1 MADVR
6 FGILGLGRGR
16 KASGEIVGAEGATL
30 ACVCDL
36 QEDKAKEKAEE
47 FGSDWTTDYKE
58 MFARDDLDAIGVY
71 TSSGTHCSYAIEAME
86 AGKHAFVTKPMDIT
100 VEACDAAIQKA
111 EALDKIL
118 AVDFG
123 NRFSPENQR
132 LKAAIDQGVI
142 GDVFLGDIKMKWW
155 REQTYY
161 NGGFPAGWRS
171 RKETEGGSIA
181 NQGVHFVDLIY
192 WLLGPVKEVY
202 GRSGTLTHDIETED
216 ITIAQLTFESGAWG
230 IITTTTSNYPHLG
243 TTLEISGTKGTVRW
257 NQGKGASGKGIEILT
272 KDEEPVDLS
281 QFEIEGTV
289 ANIAED
295 MVSAITKGTPP
306 LVSGDEGKR
315 SVEIFC
321 AAYASAETGAPVKV
335 VQ

>member
-6 FGILGLGRGR
+6 FGIMGLGRGR
-16 KASGEIVGAEGATL
+16 RAAEQVVNAKGATL

-36 QEDKAKEKAEE
+36 QEDKAREQAELLGCE
-47 FGSDWTTDYKE
+47 WTTDYKE
-58 MFARDDLDAIGVY
+58 MFARDDIDVLGVY
-71 TSSGTHCSYAIEAME
+71 TSSGTHCDYAIEAIQ
-86 AGKHAFVTKPMDIT
+86 AGKHAFVTKPMDIL
-100 VEACDAAIQKA
+100 VEKCNAAIQAAKDA
-111 EALDKIL
+111 GKVL

-123 NRFSPENQR
+123 NRYSKENQQ

-142 GDVFLGDIKMKWW
+142 GQIFLGDVKMKWW
-155 REQTYY
+155 REQSYY

-202 GRSGTLTHDIETED
+202 GRSATMTHDIETED
-216 ITIAQLTFESGAWG
+216 MTIAQLTFQSGAWG
-230 IITTTTSNYPHLG
+230 LITTTTSSYPNLG
-243 TTLEISGTKGTVRW
+243 TAVEISGTKGTVRW
-257 NQGKGASGKGIEILT
+257 NQRGGVEVITKEEAS
-272 KDEEPVDLS
+272 VDLS
-281 QFEIEGTV
+281 KFEV
-289 ANIAED
+289 PNVPADIAED

-306 LVSGDEGKR
+306 VVSGEEGRK

-321 AAYASAETGAPVKV
+321 AAYASAQSGRPVAID
-335 VQ
+335 Q

>member
-1 MADVR
+1 MPDVR

-16 KASGEIVGAEGATL
+16 KAAEQIVAAEGAVL

-36 QEDKAKEKAEE
+36 QEEKAKEKGEE
-47 FGSDWTTDYKE
+47 HGCDWTTDYKE
-58 MFARDDLDAIGVY
+58 MFARDDIDAIGVY
-71 TSSGTHCSYAIEAME
+71 TSSGTHCQYVIEAME

-100 VEACDAAIQKA
+100 VEQCDAAIDKA
-111 EALDKIL
+111 KELNKIL

-123 NRFSPENQR
+123 NRYSAENQR

-142 GDVFLGDIKMKWW
+142 GEVFLGDIKMKWW
-155 REQTYY
+155 REQSYY
-161 NGGFPAGWRS
+161 NGGYPLGWRS

-243 TTLEISGTKGTVRW
+243 TTLEISGTKGTIRW
-257 NQGKGASGKGIEILT
+257 NQGRRGEGGGIEVMT
-272 KDEEPVDLS
+272 KDDEFVDLD
-281 QFEIEGTV
+281 QFEIPGTV
-289 ANIAED
+289 ADIAED

-306 LVSGDEGKR
+306 VVSGEEGKK

-321 AAYASAETGAPVKV
+321 AAYRSAESGAPEKV
-335 VQ
+335 

>member
-1 MADVR
+1 MGDVR
-6 FGILGLGRGR
+6 FGIMGMGRGR
-16 KASGEIVGAEGATL
+16 KASEEILGADGATL

-36 QEDKAKEKAEE
+36 QEDKAKEKGEE
-47 FGSDWTTDYKE
+47 FGCDWTTDYQA
-58 MFARDDLDAIGVY
+58 MFARDDIDAIGVY
-71 TSSGTHCSYAIEAME
+71 TSSGTHCQYAIEAME

-100 VEACDAAIQKA
+100 VEACGAAIAKA
-111 EALDKIL
+111 EETGKIL

-123 NRFSPENQR
+123 NRYGVENQR

-142 GDVFLGDIKMKWW
+142 GDVILGDIKMKWW
-155 REQTYY
+155 REQSYY
-161 NGGFPAGWRS
+161 NGGYPLGWRS

-202 GRSGTLTHDIETED
+202 GRSATKTHDIETED
-216 ITIAQLTFESGAWG
+216 VTIAQVTFESGAWG
-230 IITTTTSNYPHLG
+230 LITTTTSSYPHLG
-243 TTLEISGTKGTVRW
+243 TTIEITGTKGTVRW
-257 NQGKGASGKGIEILT
+257 GQGKGAVSRGIEIMT
-272 KDEEPVDLS
+272 KDEESVDLS

-306 LVSGDEGKR
+306 VVSGEEGKK

-321 AAYASAETGAPVKV
+321 AAYASAETGSPVV
-335 VQ
+335 I

>member
-6 FGILGLGRGR
+6 FGIMGLGRGR
-16 KASGEIVGAEGATL
+16 KASEQIVAADGATL

-36 QEDKAKEKAEE
+36 QADKAKEKAEE
-47 FGSDWTTDYKE
+47 YGCEWTTDYKE
-58 MFARDDLDAIGVY
+58 MFARDDIDAIGVY
-71 TSSGTHCSYAIEAME
+71 TSSGTHCDYAIEAIE

-100 VEACDAAIQKA
+100 VEKCDAAIQAAEKA
-111 EALDKIL
+111 RKIL

-123 NRFSPENQR
+123 NRYSAENQR

-142 GDVFLGDIKMKWW
+142 GQVFLGDIKMKWW

-202 GRSGTLTHDIETED
+202 GRSATMTHDIETED
-216 ITIAQLTFESGAWG
+216 MTVAQLTFESGAWG
-230 IITTTTSNYPHLG
+230 LVTTTTSSYPNLG
-243 TTLEISGTKGTVRW
+243 TSIEISGTKGTVRW
-257 NQGKGASGKGIEILT
+257 HQGKGASGKGIEIIT
-272 KDEEPVDLS
+272 KDNESVDLS
-281 QFEIEGTV
+281 DFEIPGTV
-289 ANIAED
+289 ADIAED
-295 MVSAITKGTPP
+295 MVSAITNGTAPV
-306 LVSGDEGKR
+306 VSGEEGKK

-321 AAYASAETGAPVKV
+321 AAYASAESGAPVAIG
-335 VQ
+335 

>member
-1 MADVR
+1 MPDIR
-6 FGILGLGRGR
+6 FGIIGLGRGR
-16 KASGEIVGAEGATL
+16 KAAEQVVAAEGAVL

-36 QEDKAKEKAEE
+36 QEEKAREHGE
-47 FGSDWTTDYKE
+47 LHGCDWTTEYKE
-58 MFARDDLDAIGVY
+58 MLARDDIDAIGVY
-71 TSSGTHCSYAIEAME
+71 TSSGTHCQYAIEAMD

-100 VEACDAAIQKA
+100 VEACDAAIARAK
-111 EALDKIL
+111 ETGKVL

-123 NRFSPENQR
+123 NRYSAENQR

-155 REQTYY
+155 REQSYY
-161 NGGFPAGWRS
+161 NGGYPLGWRS

-202 GRSGTLTHDIETED
+202 GRSGTMTHDIETED
-216 ITIAQLTFESGAWG
+216 LTIAQLTFESGAWG

-243 TTLEISGTKGTVRW
+243 TTLEISGTKGTIRW
-257 NQGKGASGKGIEILT
+257 NQGRRGVGKGIEILT
-272 KDEEPVDLS
+272 KDEESVDLDG
-281 QFEIEGTV
+281 FEIPGTV
-289 ANIAED
+289 ADIAED
-295 MVSAITKGTPP
+295 MVSAITKGTAPV
-306 LVSGDEGKR
+306 VSGEEGKR

-321 AAYASAETGAPVKV
+321 AAYRSAETGAPVAV
-335 VQ
+335 G

>member
-6 FGILGLGRGR
+6 FGIMGLGRGR
-16 KASGEIVGAEGATL
+16 KASEQIVAADGATL

-36 QEDKAKEKAEE
+36 QADKAKEKAEE
-47 FGSDWTTDYKE
+47 YGCEWTTDYKE
-58 MFARDDLDAIGVY
+58 MFARDDIDAIGVY
-71 TSSGTHCSYAIEAME
+71 TSSGTHCDYAIEAIE

-100 VEACDAAIQKA
+100 VEKCDAAIQAAEKA
-111 EALDKIL
+111 RKIL

-123 NRFSPENQR
+123 NRYSAENQR

-142 GDVFLGDIKMKWW
+142 GQVFLGDIKMKWW

-202 GRSGTLTHDIETED
+202 GRSATMTHDIETED
-216 ITIAQLTFESGAWG
+216 MTVAQLTFESGAWG
-230 IITTTTSNYPHLG
+230 LVTTTTSSYPNLG
-243 TTLEISGTKGTVRW
+243 TSIEISGTKGTVRW
-257 NQGKGASGKGIEILT
+257 HQGKGASGKGIEIIT
-272 KDEEPVDLS
+272 KDNESVDLS
-281 QFEIEGTV
+281 DFEIPGTV
-289 ANIAED
+289 ADIAED
-295 MVSAITKGTPP
+295 MVSAIKNGTAPV
-306 LVSGDEGKR
+306 VSGEEGKK

-321 AAYASAETGAPVKV
+321 AAYASAESGAPVAIG
-335 VQ
+335 

>member
-1 MADVR
+1 M
-6 FGILGLGRGR
+6 GLGRGR
-16 KASGEIVGAEGATL
+16 KASEQIVAADGATL

-36 QEDKAKEKAEE
+36 QADKAKEKAEE
-47 FGSDWTTDYKE
+47 YGCEWTTDYKE
-58 MFARDDLDAIGVY
+58 MFARDDIDAIGVY
-71 TSSGTHCSYAIEAME
+71 TSSGTHCDYAIEAIE

-100 VEACDAAIQKA
+100 VEKCDAAIQAAEKA
-111 EALDKIL
+111 RKIL

-123 NRFSPENQR
+123 NRYSAENQR

-142 GDVFLGDIKMKWW
+142 GQVFLGDIKMKWW

-202 GRSGTLTHDIETED
+202 GRSATMTHDIETED
-216 ITIAQLTFESGAWG
+216 MTVAQLTFESGAWG
-230 IITTTTSNYPHLG
+230 LVTTTTSSYPNLG
-243 TTLEISGTKGTVRW
+243 TSIEISGTKGTVRW
-257 NQGKGASGKGIEILT
+257 HQGKGASGKGIEIIT
-272 KDEEPVDLS
+272 KDNESVDLS
-281 QFEIEGTV
+281 DFEIPGTV
-289 ANIAED
+289 ADIAED
-295 MVSAITKGTPP
+295 MVSAIKNGTAPV
-306 LVSGDEGKR
+306 VSGEEGKK

-321 AAYASAETGAPVKV
+321 AAYASAESGAPVAIG
-335 VQ
+335 

>member
-1 MADVR
+1 MSDVR
-6 FGILGLGRGR
+6 FGIIGLGRGR
-16 KASGEIVGAEGATL
+16 KAAEQIVAADGATL

-36 QEDKAKEKAEE
+36 QEDKAKEKGEE
-47 FGSDWTTDYKE
+47 FGCEWTTDYKE
-58 MFARDDLDAIGVY
+58 LLSRDDIDVIGVY
-71 TSSGTHCSYAIEAME
+71 TSSGTHCKYAIEVLD

-111 EALDKIL
+111 KDVGKIL

-123 NRFSPENQR
+123 NRYSAENQR
-132 LKAAIDQGVI
+132 LKAAISEGVI
-142 GDVFLGDIKMKWW
+142 GQVFLGDIKMKWW

-202 GRSGTLTHDIETED
+202 GRSATMTHDIETED
-216 ITIAQLTFESGAWG
+216 MTIAQLTFESGAWG
-230 IITTTTSNYPHLG
+230 LITTTTSSYPNLG
-243 TTLEISGTKGTVRW
+243 TTVEISGTKGTVKW
-257 NQGKGASGKGIEILT
+257 AQGGGSGGIEIIT
-272 KDEEPVDLS
+272 KGNESVDLD
-281 QFEIEGTV
+281 QFEIPGTV
-289 ANIAED
+289 ADIAED
-295 MVSAITKGTPP
+295 MVSAITKGTQP
-306 LVSGDEGKR
+306 LVSGEEGRK

-321 AAYASAETGAPVKV
+321 AAYKSAETGAPVMID
-335 VQ
+335 QG